1 MIYKTLKIIIFN
13 QLSQL
18 LVVVPVMPDVL
29 DIVRIFQHINELL
42 HILHIAFIGQ
52 SDVILRHHLD
62 FSVDEAVTLSLF
74 NNSKVS
80 ILVAFS
86 PCMS

>member
-1 MIYKTLKIIIFN
+1 
-13 QLSQL
+13 
-18 LVVVPVMPDVL
+18 MPDVL
-29 DIVRIFQHINELL
+29 DIVRLFQHINELL

-62 FSVDEAVTLSLF
+62 VSVDEGIALGLF